1 MCAELSLP
9 NYYNIE
15 AKDTP
20 SQLPLHESCPPR
32 ARSAKVHRRGTPHDA
47 TVEKQ
52 GWGRRSAYRGRQLP
66 MMITGA

>member
-32 ARSAKVHRRGTPHDA
+32 ARRCTGVERRTTRPSRNRAGGGGPRTA
-47 TVEKQ
+47 E
-52 GWGRRSAYRGRQLP
+52 GNFR
-66 MMITGA
+66 